1 MTYDQSRLK
10 EKLNELINQHSELD
24 DAIERINEKIP
35 FDQVKLQRL
44 KKKKLVIKDD
54 FKDFISIDQFSFV
67 IKKIIQLDI
76 TGIYNISIFK
86 KIFISFN

>member
-44 KKKKLVIKDD
+44 KKRKLVLKDE
-54 FKDFISIDQFSFV
+54 
-67 IKKIIQLDI
+67 IKKINSQILPDI
-76 TGIYNISIFK
+76 IA
-86 KIFISFN
+86 

>member
-10 EKLNELINQHSELD
+10 EKLNELINQHSELN

-44 KKKKLVIKDD
+44 KKRKLVLKDEMKKLNSQILPD
-54 FKDFISIDQFSFV
+54 
-67 IKKIIQLDI
+67 IIA
-76 TGIYNISIFK
+76 
-86 KIFISFN
+86 

>member
-10 EKLNELINQHSELD
+10 EKLSELTNQHSELN

-44 KKKKLVIKDD
+44 KKRKLVLKDEIKKLNSQILPD
-54 FKDFISIDQFSFV
+54 
-67 IKKIIQLDI
+67 IIA
-76 TGIYNISIFK
+76 
-86 KIFISFN
+86 

>member
-1 MTYDQSRLK
+1 MIYDQSRLK

-44 KKKKLVIKDD
+44 KKRKLILKDEIKKLNSQILPD
-54 FKDFISIDQFSFV
+54 
-67 IKKIIQLDI
+67 IIA
-76 TGIYNISIFK
+76 
-86 KIFISFN
+86 

>member
-24 DAIERINEKIP
+24 DAIERINEIIP

-44 KKKKLVIKDD
+44 KKRKLVLKDEIKKLNSQILPD
-54 FKDFISIDQFSFV
+54 
-67 IKKIIQLDI
+67 IIA
-76 TGIYNISIFK
+76 
-86 KIFISFN
+86 

>member
-10 EKLNELINQHSELD
+10 EKLIELTNQHTELD

-44 KKKKLVIKDD
+44 KKRKLVLKDEITKLNSQILPD
-54 FKDFISIDQFSFV
+54 
-67 IKKIIQLDI
+67 IIA
-76 TGIYNISIFK
+76 
-86 KIFISFN
+86 

>member
-44 KKKKLVIKDD
+44 KKRKLILKDEIKKLNSQILPD
-54 FKDFISIDQFSFV
+54 
-67 IKKIIQLDI
+67 IIA
-76 TGIYNISIFK
+76 
-86 KIFISFN
+86 

>member
-10 EKLNELINQHSELD
+10 EKLNELIYQHSELD

-44 KKKKLVIKDD
+44 KKRKLVLKDEIKKLNSQILPD
-54 FKDFISIDQFSFV
+54 
-67 IKKIIQLDI
+67 IIA
-76 TGIYNISIFK
+76 
-86 KIFISFN
+86 

>member
-1 MTYDQSRLK
+1 MTYDHSKLK

-44 KKKKLVIKDD
+44 KKRKLVLKDEIKKLNSQILPD
-54 FKDFISIDQFSFV
+54 
-67 IKKIIQLDI
+67 IIA
-76 TGIYNISIFK
+76 
-86 KIFISFN
+86 

>member
-1 MTYDQSRLK
+1 MTYEQSSLK

-44 KKKKLVIKDD
+44 KKRKLVLKDEIKKLNSQILPD
-54 FKDFISIDQFSFV
+54 
-67 IKKIIQLDI
+67 IIA
-76 TGIYNISIFK
+76 
-86 KIFISFN
+86 

>member
-10 EKLNELINQHSELD
+10 EKLNELINQHAELD

-44 KKKKLVIKDD
+44 KKRKLVLKDEIKKLNSQILPD
-54 FKDFISIDQFSFV
+54 
-67 IKKIIQLDI
+67 IIA
-76 TGIYNISIFK
+76 
-86 KIFISFN
+86 